1 MIPLFPSPF
10 LENKEEKEAPAL
22 SPWPQIDFYSVQPY
36 YVAIGLAF
44 INCISKKVRI
54 LGDS

>member
-1 MIPLFPSPF
+1 
-10 LENKEEKEAPAL
+10 
-22 SPWPQIDFYSVQPY
+22 VQPY